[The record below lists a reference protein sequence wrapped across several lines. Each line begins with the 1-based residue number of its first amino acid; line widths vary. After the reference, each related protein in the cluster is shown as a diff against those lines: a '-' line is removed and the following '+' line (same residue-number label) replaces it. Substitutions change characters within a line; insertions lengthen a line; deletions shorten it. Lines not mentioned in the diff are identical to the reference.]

1 MIFQAPPFF
10 FYRLVMLKVFR
21 AVRETMTHHLEI
33 LLCPNRPRPT
43 PHLLTDPVDGI
54 VQTD

>member
-1 MIFQAPPFF
+1 
-10 FYRLVMLKVFR
+10 MLKVFR